1 MVNKLI
7 GLEMIIAT
15 NKENSRTIERELRSE
30 FPDIENTIVEDAAF
44 TIMNAVMRHSI
55 NEKIVVLIG
64 DGSIGAIGFA
74 ALRLMR
80 LAELDAIGLLCG
92 CHDEPTI
99 IGECD
104 DVRFLEYD
112 WAKKMQLPLTID
124 CSIINVAGVIIDAI
138 SDEKSG
144 NGNHDCVKRIIECSN
159 DCSAYRIAVN
169 IPSGMDEETGAITGS
184 VFNANET
191 IALHCVKRGLLLTDN
206 REAIGELSVRRI
218 LPLTDDKLL
227 SLTHEMLIDEHFVRS
242 LLPNRKLVS
251 NKGTYGRSLIV
262 AGSNGM
268 NGAAVMAASA
278 ALHTGSGLV
287 NAYVP
292 EGVVHAFGVR
302 PEIMVN
308 ADEGMPDSL
317 NSLMHKANAIC
328 VGCGSGED
336 AHIRQ
341 KLMMIIESGKPCV
354 IDADGLNNLTAEHVS
369 KLHENCVLTP
379 HPGEMA
385 RLIGVGIHD
394 VLKDRVA
401 AARDYALKNNCV
413 LLLKSSVTVI
423 ASPSGV
429 IRYNISG
436 NPGLA
441 KGGSGDVLA
450 GIITALLAQ
459 GLKPFDAASVGA
471 FLLGVSAD
479 KALELLNNR
488 MLTACDV
495 IDAISLFNC

>member
-1 MVNKLI
+1 
-7 GLEMIIAT
+7 MIVVT
-15 NKENSRTIERELRSE
+15 NRENSRTIERELKSE
-30 FPDIENTIVEDAAF
+30 FPSIENTIVEDAAF
-44 TIMNAVMRHSI
+44 TIVNAVRRRSM
-55 NEKIVVLIG
+55 EGKIVVLIG
-64 DGSIGAIGFA
+64 DGSIGAIGLA
-74 ALRLMR
+74 VLRLMR
-80 LAELDAIGLLCG
+80 LAEMDAIGLLCRRNDG
-92 CHDEPTI
+92 GGI
-99 IGECD
+99 IGEYD
-104 DVRFLEYD
+104 EVHSLEYD

-124 CSIINVAGVIIDAI
+124 CSIISSADVIIDAI
-138 SDEKSG
+138 FDGKPM
-144 NGNHDCVKRIIECSN
+144 NGKYDRISEIIEHSN
-159 DCSAYRIAVN
+159 ACSAYRIAIN
-169 IPSGMDEETGAITGS
+169 IPSGMDEETGAIAGT

-206 REAIGELSVRRI
+206 REAIGELNVCRI

-227 SLTHEMLIDEHFVRS
+227 SLTHEMLIDEGFVRS

-292 EGVVHAFGVR
+292 EGIVHAFDVR

-308 ADEGMPDSL
+308 ADIGMPNSL
-317 NSLMHKANAIC
+317 NALMHKANAIG
-328 VGCGSGED
+328 VGCGSGKD
-336 AHIRQ
+336 AHICQ
-341 KLMMIIESGKPCV
+341 KVMLIIESGKPCV

-401 AARDYALKNNCV
+401 VARDYALKNNCV

-423 ASPSGV
+423 ASPSGI

-441 KGGSGDVLA
+441 KGGSGDVLT

-471 FLLGVSAD
+471 FLLGASAD
-479 KALELLNNR
+479 KALELLKNR

-495 IDAISLFNC
+495 IDAISLFNR

>member
-1 MVNKLI
+1 MI
-7 GLEMIIAT
+7 GVT
-15 NKENSRTIERELRSE
+15 NRKTSRTIERELRRE
-30 FPDIENTIVEDAAF
+30 FPNIENTIVEDAAF
-44 TIMNAVMRHSI
+44 AILNAVGRRSI
-55 NEKIVVLIG
+55 KGKIVVLIG
-64 DGSIGAIGFA
+64 AGSIGAIGFA
-74 ALRLMR
+74 VLRLMR
-80 LAELDAIGLLCG
+80 LAEMDTIGLLCRCNDG
-92 CHDEPTI
+92 CGI
-99 IGECD
+99 IGED
-104 DVRFLEYD
+104 DGVHSLEYD
-112 WAKKMQLPLTID
+112 SAKKMQLPLAID
-124 CSIINVAGVIIDAI
+124 CSIINSADVIIDAI
-138 SDEKSG
+138 FDGKPMNDNYDFVSD
-144 NGNHDCVKRIIECSN
+144 IIERSN
-159 DCSAYRIAVN
+159 ACSAYRIAIN
-169 IPSGMDEETGAITGS
+169 IPSGMDEETGATSGT

-206 REAIGELSVRRI
+206 REAVGKLNVCRI
-218 LPLTDDKLL
+218 LPFTDDKFL
-227 SLTHEMLIDEHFVRS
+227 SLTHEMLIDEGFVRS

-278 ALHTGSGLV
+278 ALRTGSGLV

-292 EGVVHAFGVR
+292 EGIVHAFDVR

-308 ADEGMPDSL
+308 ADDGMTDSL
-317 NSLMHKANAIC
+317 NVLIHKANAIG
-328 VGCGSGED
+328 VGCGSGKD
-336 AHIRQ
+336 AHIGQ
-341 KLMMIIESGKPCV
+341 KLMLIIESGKPCV
-354 IDADGLNNLTAEHVS
+354 IDADGLNNLTAEHVI

-401 AARDYALKNNCV
+401 VARDYARKNNCV

-423 ASPSGV
+423 ASPSGI

-441 KGGSGDVLA
+441 KGGSGDVLT

-479 KALELLNNR
+479 KALELLKNR
-488 MLTACDV
+488 MLTACDI
-495 IDAISLFNC
+495 IDAISLFNR

>member
-1 MVNKLI
+1 
-7 GLEMIIAT
+7 MIIVA
-15 NKENSRTIERELRSE
+15 NRKNSRTIERELRRE
-30 FPDIENTIVEDAAF
+30 FPGIENTIVEDAAF
-44 TIMNAVMRHSI
+44 AIMNTVMHRSI
-55 NEKIVVLIG
+55 KGKIVVLIG
-64 DGSIGAIGFA
+64 DGGIGDIGFA

-80 LAELDAIGLLCG
+80 LAEMDAIGLLCRDNDG
-92 CHDEPTI
+92 CGI
-99 IGECD
+99 IGEYD
-104 DVRFLEYD
+104 GVNSLEYD
-112 WAKKMQLPLTID
+112 WAKKMQLPLTVD
-124 CSIINVAGVIIDAI
+124 CSIINSADVIIDAI
-138 SDEKSG
+138 FDGKLV
-144 NGNHDCVKRIIECSN
+144 NGRYDCFSEIIERSN
-159 DCSAYRIAVN
+159 VCSAYRIAIN
-169 IPSGMDEETGAITGS
+169 IPSGMDEETGTIEGS

-206 REAIGELSVRRI
+206 REAVGELNICRI

-227 SLTHEMLIDEHFVRS
+227 LLSNEMLIDEGFVRS

-278 ALHTGSGLV
+278 ALHAGSGLV

-292 EGVVHAFGVR
+292 EGVIHAFDVR

-308 ADEGMPDSL
+308 ADVMMPDSL
-317 NSLMHKANAIC
+317 NALMHKANAIG
-328 VGCGSGED
+328 VGCGSGKD
-336 AHIRQ
+336 AFIGK

-354 IDADGLNNLTAEHVS
+354 IDADGLNNLTAEHIS

-401 AARDYALKNNCV
+401 VARDYAIRNNCV
-413 LLLKSSVTVI
+413 LLLKSSATVI
-423 ASPSGV
+423 ASPSGM

-441 KGGSGDVLA
+441 KGGSGDVLT

-479 KALELLNNR
+479 KALELLKNR
-488 MLTACDV
+488 MLTSCDV